1 MGGKVRLLFKYWL
14 LCCLS
19 LCLIPLIL
27 GTSSPVYAQE
37 EEDIEEFMLEEIVV
51 TAEKREAELQRIPME
66 ISVVRP
72 DEMERLNV
80 NQVYDLEKIL
90 PDVSVQAQ
98 VGSFVLVSIREV
110 QTVQFNAMF
119 ETTVATHLDGVQ
131 LTRYG
136 GLEGHFYDLER
147 VEVLKGP
154 QGTLYG
160 RGSTAGSMNIIT
172 RKPIIGEFSGR
183 GEIEF
188 GNYNLKR
195 ATAAVNIPLTSKLAM
210 RVAGINIKRDGYN
223 DAGYRDQDSRSGRL
237 SFHWEPNDR
246 STFTLVGDWEMY
258 ENNGY
263 GMGGLT
269 PESYYFDT
277 YGDVTIVENT
287 VRPLPPYTNGGP
299 VHSPWQTRWVMGNGL
314 DDNFNDYESYG
325 ITAIMDYDLDFATLT
340 VEYGHRSLGEVKEFI
355 SVFPGAQLVPYPYSL
370 FPWGGINTAPAG
382 PQPYTQVA
390 LDPSGRNPSVFTATV
405 NYGDTDSLE
414 ARLTSKTTI
423 PAGDPIEWI
432 IGAYR
437 QKDKISAET
446 YPSVWAP
453 DYWNLIDGINE
464 AIFGQ
469 ASWMPI
475 DKWNLTG
482 GARWNWDTKD
492 GQFIWTFPSETDRD
506 HSLMFETG
514 GLEGNQVAAYAGDPI
529 PTYSWSEPTYKL
541 NLSYIPTN
549 DIMAYLQY
557 SKGYR
562 TGNVDFQGRPNH
574 PEKLGSWELG
584 FKSRFFDNRL
594 QFNAGIYYYDYKNY
608 NTWASPTECRGE
620 HLIDAQ
626 GNHYCEDVARAPDTA
641 AGEDPAQV
649 YLEPDGESNQYDE
662 RNLGYTSFAPG
673 GAEQMGLSANIVWLI
688 TRNDIVTL
696 NGSWSHNEYG
706 DNYNTRAALLAIY
719 PDSISP
725 WRDTTPDQSGREFG
739 GSPIR
744 ANMSYSHTFRI
755 ENDILYTNATM
766 FYEGEGI
773 DQYVNYGKDNQY
785 VMPGRP
791 DYFSFDVSTSYSSSR
806 WMPAGTMWHIRFR
819 CSNVL
824 DNDALSSITY
834 SDDYGFAG
842 VDVYPPGSGTI
853 SGFYILPR
861 TYSVAFGINW

>member
-1 MGGKVRLLFKYWL
+1 MGGKGHLLFKYGL
-14 LCCLS
+14 LCFLF
-19 LCLIPLIL
+19 LGFVLLTL
-27 GTSSPVYAQE
+27 GTSSSVNAQE
-37 EEDIEEFMLEEIVV
+37 EEEIEEFMLEEVVV

-72 DEMERLNV
+72 DDMQRLNV
-80 NQVYDLEKIL
+80 NQVYDLAKIL

-172 RKPIIGEFSGR
+172 RKPILGEFSGNA
-183 GEIEF
+183 EIEF
-188 GNYNLKR
+188 GNYKLTH
-195 ATAAVNIPLTSKLAM
+195 ATAGVNVPLTDKLAM
-210 RVAGINIKRDGYN
+210 RVAGISIKRDGYN

-237 SFHWEPNDR
+237 SFRWEPNDR
-246 STFTLVGDWEMY
+246 STFTIVGDWEMY

-287 VRPLPPYTNGGP
+287 IRPSPYGGGGP
-299 VHSPWQTRWVMGNGL
+299 VHAPWQTRWVMGNAL
-314 DDNFNDYESYG
+314 DDNFNDYSSYG
-325 ITAIMDYDLDFATLT
+325 ITAIMEYDIDFATLT
-340 VEYGHRSLGEVKEFI
+340 VQYGHRSLGEVKEFI
-355 SVFPGAQLVPYPYSL
+355 SVFPGASLVPYPYTIN
-370 FPWGGINTAPAG
+370 PWGWAAVDPTVPT
-382 PQPYTQVA
+382 PYTQVA
-390 LDPSGRNPSVFTATV
+390 LDPSNMIPGVFTATV
-405 NYGDTDSLE
+405 NYGDTDSIE

-437 QKDKISAET
+437 QKDKISTET
-446 YPSVWAP
+446 YPSMWAP

-482 GARWNWDTKD
+482 GARWNWDYKD
-492 GQFIWTFPSETDRD
+492 AQAIWTFPSETDRD
-506 HSLMFETG
+506 HSLMFESG
-514 GLEGNQVAAYAGDPI
+514 QLEGNQVAGYEGDPI

-541 NLSYIPTN
+541 NLSYIPT
-549 DIMAYLQY
+549 DDVMTYLQY

-584 FKSRFFDNRL
+584 FKSRWFGSRL
-594 QFNAGIYYYDYKNY
+594 QFNAGIYYYNYRNY
-608 NTWASPTECRGE
+608 NTWGSPSECRGQ
-620 HLIDAQ
+620 HLIDAD
-626 GNHYCEDVARAPDTA
+626 GNHYCEDVARPPDTA
-641 AGEDPAQV
+641 AGETTDQV
-649 YLEPDGESNQYDE
+649 YLEPDGNNDQYDE
-662 RNLGYTSFAPG
+662 FNLGYTSFAPG
-673 GAEQMGLSANIVWLI
+673 GAEQMGLSANIIWLI
-688 TRNDIVTL
+688 TRNDMVTL

-719 PDSISP
+719 PNAISP

-744 ANMSYSHTFRI
+744 ANMGYSHTFHIGR
-755 ENDILYTNATM
+755 DVLSTHGTL
-766 FYEGEGI
+766 FYEGKGI
-773 DQYVNYGKDNQY
+773 DQYVNYGKANQY

-791 DYFSFDVSTSYSSSR
+791 DYFTASVSALYSSSL
-806 WMPAGTMWHIRFR
+806 WMPAGMMWNVRFS
-819 CSNVL
+819 CNNLL
-824 DNDALSSITY
+824 DNDALSSISY

-842 VDVYPPGSGTI
+842 VDVYPTGSGTI

-861 TYSVAFGINW
+861 TYSITFGINW